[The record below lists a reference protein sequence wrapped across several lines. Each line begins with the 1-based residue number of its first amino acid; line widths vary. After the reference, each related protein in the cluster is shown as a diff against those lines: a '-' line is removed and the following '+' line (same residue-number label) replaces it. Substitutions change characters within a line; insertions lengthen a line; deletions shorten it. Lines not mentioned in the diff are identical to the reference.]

1 MNRMSENKII
11 QNQFFTWLSSMVSSA
26 RLSELNTVFDD
37 VEKYCIAMRIIPH
50 SILSITDTSEI
61 NEVIST
67 LEKDRSFRDH
77 FKHNLSTIFL
87 FLKLYARF
95 LTSVSNNSTQE
106 DLVDDE
112 LQAIS
117 SDFNT
122 YENKVENKNEQN
134 KESTCDISEEEKQ
147 RYTFILENYFG
158 EDGYQ
163 LGRAIFRGRFKN
175 YYISQYGNSPEQS
188 DEQID
193 NILCQIGTQRD
204 GRVFPKQND
213 EHNELLNS
221 ILADIKSVLD
231 AGATAIYPAAVFERY
246 RQQLADEF
254 HIYTEDALSELI
266 REHSEIKLFKNHSHL
281 MMLGRTPNPAED
293 IRRVLSNSHVP
304 MTIEEIDEA
313 VWYITKDKIKFVLS
327 TEKTFVN
334 VSQGTYFF
342 APNFPISESEKSIL
356 ITAID
361 EELNHFGHLTDVELM
376 SIISEKCPSLAI
388 NTGDFTRYGVRNCLA
403 YFLGEHFSFNGP
415 IITRIGCEINTNEV
429 FGQFAREREKMTY
442 SELKEF
448 ADEMQTIIYWDAVI
462 SEMVRLNENE
472 FIRKD
477 KIEFDVDEI
486 DNILDGMFEGEYVP
500 LGEINLFLSFPNI
513 EYQWNNFVLE
523 SYLFNF
529 SRKFKLVHTSFGM
542 KDTCGAIV
550 RVESAISDYNALIT
564 DVLKK
569 AGRTFSE
576 KSALNYLV
584 EKGYQARRS
593 YKDIEKILR
602 AVNQTSVQPQN

>member
-1 MNRMSENKII
+1 MSENIII
-11 QNQFFTWLSSMVSSA
+11 QKQFYTWLSGMVSSA

-37 VEKYCIAMRIIPH
+37 VEKYCIAMRIIPLP
-50 SILSITDTSEI
+50 ILSITDTSKI
-61 NEVIST
+61 NEVIKT
-67 LEKDRSFRDH
+67 LEIDRSFREH
-77 FKHNLSTIFL
+77 FKHNLPTIFL
-87 FLKLYARF
+87 FLKLYVRF
-95 LTSVSNNSTQE
+95 LTSSSDTPIQE
-106 DLVDDE
+106 DLDTDE
-112 LQAIS
+112 LS
-117 SDFNT
+117 PVPSNFNT
-122 YENKVENKNEQN
+122 DENKAENTDQPN
-134 KESTCDISEEEKQ
+134 KVSTCDVFEEEKLK
-147 RYTFILENYFG
+147 YTFILGKYFS

-175 YYISQYGNSPEQS
+175 YYVSQYGNMPEQT

-213 EHNELLNS
+213 EHNEFLNS
-221 ILADIKSVLD
+221 IMSKIKSALE

-246 RQQLADEF
+246 RQQLAEEL
-254 HIYTEDALSELI
+254 HVYSEEALSELI
-266 REHSEIKLFKNHSHL
+266 REHSEIKLFKYHSHL
-281 MMLGRTPNPAED
+281 IMFDRTPNPAED
-293 IRRVLSNSHVP
+293 IRRVLSSSHVP
-304 MTIEEIDEA
+304 MTIEEINEA
-313 VWYITKDKIKFVLS
+313 VWYITKDKIRSVLLS
-327 TEKTFVN
+327 EKTIVN
-334 VSQGTYFF
+334 VSQGTYYF
-342 APNFPISESEKSIL
+342 APNFPISENEKCIIIS
-356 ITAID
+356 AID
-361 EELNHFGHLTDVELM
+361 EELNHFSHITDVELIR
-376 SIISEKCPSLAI
+376 IISDKCSSLAI
-388 NTGDFTRYGVRNCLA
+388 NVGDFSRHGVRNCLA

-415 IITRIGCEINTNEV
+415 IITHIGCEISTNEV
-429 FGQFAREREKMTY
+429 FGQFAREREKLTY
-442 SELKEF
+442 SELREF
-448 ADEMQTIIYWDAVI
+448 ANEMQTIIYWDAVL

-477 KIEFDVDEI
+477 KIKFDVDEI
-486 DNILDGMFEGEYVP
+486 DNIIDGMFEGEYVP

-529 SRKFKLVHTSFGM
+529 SQKFRLIHTYFGI

-550 RVESAISDYNALIT
+550 RAESTISDYPTLII

-593 YKDIEKILR
+593 YKGIEIILR
-602 AVNQTSVQPQN
+602 AVNQASVQPQN

>member
-1 MNRMSENKII
+1 MSENQII
-11 QNQFFTWLSSMVSSA
+11 QKQFFTWLSSTVSSS
-26 RLSELNTVFDD
+26 RLSELNTVFGD
-37 VEKYCIAMRIIPH
+37 VDKYCIAMRIIPH
-50 SILSITDTSEI
+50 PILSITDTSEI

-67 LEKDRSFRDH
+67 LEKDRSFSNH

-87 FLKLYARF
+87 FLKLYVRF

-106 DLVDDE
+106 NLGDDE
-112 LQAIS
+112 LQAVP
-117 SDFNT
+117 SDFT
-122 YENKVENKNEQN
+122 TDENKIEQN
-134 KESTCDISEEEKQ
+134 RESTCDISEEEKL
-147 RYTFILENYFG
+147 RYTFILETCFS

-175 YYISQYGNSPEQS
+175 YYVSQYGNTPEQT
-188 DEQID
+188 DEKID

-204 GRVFPKQND
+204 GRVFPKQNN

-221 ILADIKSVLD
+221 ILSDIKSVID
-231 AGATAIYPAAVFERY
+231 EGATAIYPAAVFERY
-246 RQQLADEF
+246 RKQLADEL

-266 REHSEIKLFKNHSHL
+266 REHSEIKLFKYHSHL
-281 MMLGRTPNPAED
+281 MMYDRTPNPTED
-293 IRRVLSNSHVP
+293 IRRVLSGSHIP

-313 VWYITKDKIKFVLS
+313 LWYITKDKIKFVLS

-334 VSQGTYFF
+334 VLQGKYFF
-342 APNFPISESEKSIL
+342 APNFPISENEKNIL
-356 ITAID
+356 ITSID
-361 EELNHFGHLTDVELM
+361 EELNHFGHITDVELM
-376 SIISEKCPSLAI
+376 RIISEKCPSLAI
-388 NTGDFTRYGVRNCLA
+388 NSEDFTKYGVRNCLA

-429 FGQFAREREKMTY
+429 FGQFAGEREKMTY

-448 ADEMQTIIYWDAVI
+448 ADEMQTNIYWDAVL
-462 SEMVRLNENE
+462 SEMIRLNENE

-477 KIEFDVDEI
+477 KIEFNVDEI
-486 DNILDGMFEGEYVP
+486 DKILHGMFEGEYVP

-529 SRKFKLVHTSFGM
+529 SQKFKLIHTCFGM
-542 KDTCGAIV
+542 KETCGAIV
-550 RVESAISDYNALIT
+550 RSESAISDYNALIT

-569 AGRTFSE
+569 AGKIFTE

-593 YKDIEKILR
+593 YKDIGIILR